1 MTPHTAGS
9 MLVVA
14 LLLWTHLTAAAD
26 PVASTARQTMA
37 SAPQQ
42 PQAPPATLVGNDGA
56 AMRLVPAGEFLM
68 GSEADDLVRFALQQ
82 ELVEDE
88 MPRHRVYLDAFY
100 MDQYEVTNAHFHQ
113 FVHATGYR
121 TQAEREGWGWA
132 DTGEDWGPVTGAT
145 WRTPLGPGSSIIERF
160 PVACATSLSAGSF
173 APSPVDRKRSSSKWE
188 PL

>member
-1 MTPHTAGS
+1 MAKSEGIVHAENERECSCHGTHVQMFRVQLTVPEQGGGMTPHTAGS

-100 MDQYEVTNAHFHQ
+100 MN
-113 FVHATGYR
+113 
-121 TQAEREGWGWA
+121 
-132 DTGEDWGPVTGAT
+132 
-145 WRTPLGPGSSIIERF
+145 
-160 PVACATSLSAGSF
+160 LSHY
-173 APSPVDRKRSSSKWE
+173 
-188 PL
+188 